1 MNTYRIAGLTVHM
14 DTWGRTLVQAQPYL
28 MEDRDTAQVEVTSI
42 AREMQQM
49 QPHLTLDDC
58 EYISTGQ
65 SFAIQLPKFHGMTLH
80 ASAMVMDG
88 KAYLISASGGV
99 GKSTH
104 TGLWR
109 QVFGE
114 DRVKILNDDKPALRC
129 EDGVWYAYGTPWSG
143 RDDNSINMRVP
154 LAGIA
159 VLERGEENTIVPLK
173 GMQAVYAI
181 LDQTARHKHPGLRR
195 LLMENV
201 ANLLESVPIYLLKCN
216 MDPEAAV
223 ICHAA
228 MSGEISL

>member
-14 DTWGRTLVQAQPYL
+14 DTWGRTLAQAQPYL
-28 MEDRDTAQVEVTSI
+28 AEDQETAQVVISSF
-42 AREMQQM
+42 AREMQQS
-49 QPHLTLDDC
+49 QPHLSLDEC
-58 EYISTGQ
+58 EYISAGQ
-65 SFAIQLPKFHGMTLH
+65 SFAIQLAKFHGMTLH

-88 KAYLISASGGV
+88 RAYLISASGGV

-114 DRVKILNDDKPALRC
+114 DRVKILNDDKPALRF

-143 RDDNSINMRVP
+143 KDDNSINMRVP

-159 VLERGEENTIVPLK
+159 VLERAETNSIAPLK
-173 GMQAVYAI
+173 GMRAVYAI
-181 LDQTARHKHPGLRR
+181 LDQTTRHRHPGLRQ
-195 LLMENV
+195 LVMENV
-201 ANLLESVPIYLLKCN
+201 SNLLDKVPIYLLKCN
-216 MDPEAAV
+216 MDPEAAI

-228 MSGEISL
+228 MSGEIS